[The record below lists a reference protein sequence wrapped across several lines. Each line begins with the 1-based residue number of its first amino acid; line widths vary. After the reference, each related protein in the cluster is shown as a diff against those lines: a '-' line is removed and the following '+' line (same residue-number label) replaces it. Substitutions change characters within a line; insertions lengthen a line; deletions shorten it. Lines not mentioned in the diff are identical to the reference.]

1 MFLIFTLYSQFQKN
15 IFVGMIKKV
24 VFLFMFLP
32 GLMMAQQWKKQKRE
46 IILGM
51 GAANFLGDLGG
62 ADQIGTYFLKDIE
75 FSQTKSH
82 VQAGYRYRFT
92 PTISAKA
99 SFSYAR
105 VAGSDRLTK
114 EPSRRN
120 RDLEFRSD
128 IWEVAAQFEY
138 SLVEEHIKGRYIRG
152 KTRFPVNIYLF
163 GGIGFLHFNPKS
175 RVEFQGDWIALQPL
189 GTEGQGLE
197 GGGKKYLR
205 YTMCI
210 PVGIG
215 FKYPITNQW
224 HIGLEYGLRKTF
236 SDYIDDVSGVYYDRG
251 KIRDANGEQAMYFA
265 DPASY
270 GTAYSPKNP
279 AFDTKNVK
287 FIEDQNG
294 GLQDVAGATN
304 PGQRRGNSSKD
315 DFYMLANL
323 SVSYKLIKGANKS
336 RVKF

>member
-15 IFVGMIKKV
+15 CFVGMIKKV

-32 GLMMAQQWKKQKRE
+32 SLLMAQQWKKQKRE
-46 IILGM
+46 IVFGM

-62 ADQIGTYFLKDIE
+62 ADQIGTYFLRDLE
-75 FSQTKSH
+75 FSQTKAH
-82 VQAGYRYRFT
+82 FQGGYRYRFT

-105 VAGSDRLTK
+105 VAGSDRLTN
-114 EPSRRN
+114 ELARRN

-128 IWEVAAQFEY
+128 IWELSAQFEY
-138 SLVEEHIKGRYIRG
+138 ALIEEHIKGRYIRG
-152 KTRFPVNIYLF
+152 KTKFPVHIYLF

-175 RVEFQGDWIALQPL
+175 RVNFEGPWIALQPL

-197 GGGKKYLR
+197 GGGKKYIR

-236 SDYIDDVSGVYYDRG
+236 SDYIDDVSGVYFDRG
-251 KIRDANGEQAMYFA
+251 KIRDARGNQAMYFA

-270 GTAYSPKNP
+270 DTPYSPDKP
-279 AFDTKNVK
+279 AFSSKT
-287 FIEDQNG
+287 
-294 GLQDVAGATN
+294 DVYSADGRKRISGATN

-323 SVSYKLIKGANKS
+323 SVSYKLIKGSTKS